1 MDKLVPIADMPVTWK
16 HWYIAGVAS
25 MEQLIGAA
33 LSTIVGVII
42 PLILYIGQPVLS
54 PFDQGLLGAA
64 GLLGIAVGSM
74 LMGALMDSWGYLF
87 LFRLCPALIMAGSVG
102 VFFSDEV
109 WSIALWLFVA
119 GLGVGGGYSLDSGY
133 ISEIMPTKWVSFFVG
148 LAKATCALGFV
159 GGALVGYI
167 ALKEDPNA
175 AVWRYLI
182 LFIGAL
188 ALITFLLRLRWYQ
201 SPRWLMERGNTQGAQ
216 KAAKE
221 FFGPD
226 AEVLPLKRENSGKT
240 MPWIDM
246 FKGESLKKVILS
258 GVTWAC
264 EGLGV
269 YGFGVFLPI
278 LVMALGLQGD
288 AATGVPKVIGSVKT
302 TIFINIF
309 IGAGFALG
317 LAVLRKVNILKLM
330 GWSFIICSAMLAILL
345 AGYELKWPVWISF
358 ASFVVFET
366 FLNAGPHLVTYIVPA
381 RIFSVAERGAG
392 TGIATLGGKV
402 GAVLGVFFMPALLH
416 LGGVELVLYVS
427 IAVNLLGA
435 LITFIYGRSLK
446 LL

>member
-1 MDKLVPIADMPVTWK
+1 MTKLIPIAEAPLSWK

-33 LSTIVGVII
+33 LSTIVGVMI
-42 PLILYIGQPVLS
+42 PLILYLGS
-54 PFDQGLLGAA
+54 PSMTAFDQGVVGAA
-64 GLLGIAVGSM
+64 GLAGIAIGSM
-74 LMGALMDSWGYLF
+74 VMGGLMDKWGYLF
-87 LFRLCPALIMAGSVG
+87 LFRLCPVLIMAGSVG
-102 VFFSDEV
+102 VYFSDEV
-109 WSIALWLFVA
+109 WSLIAWLFVA

-133 ISEIMPTKWVSFFVG
+133 ISEIMPEKWVSFFVG

-167 ALKEDPNA
+167 VLKEDPNP
-175 AVWRYLI
+175 AVWRDLI

-188 ALITFLLRLRWYQ
+188 GLITFLLRIHWYQ
-201 SPRWLMERGNTQGAQ
+201 SPRWLMEQGRTRAAQ

-226 AEVLPLKRENSGKT
+226 AEVLPQKHEDAPKGES
-240 MPWIDM
+240 WFDM

-278 LVMALGLQGD
+278 LVMALGLQGE
-288 AATGVPKVIGSVKT
+288 AAVGIPKVLGSVKT

-317 LAVLRKVNILKLM
+317 LGIMNKVNILKLM
-330 GWSFIICSAMLAILL
+330 GWSFIVCSAMLAMLL
-345 AGYELKWPVWISF
+345 AGYELHWPVWISF

-366 FLNAGPHLVTYIVPA
+366 FLNAGPHLVTYVIPA
-381 RIFSVAERGAG
+381 RIFSVSERGAG
-392 TGIATLGGKV
+392 TGIATLGGKI
-402 GAVLGVFFMPALLH
+402 GAVLGVFFMPVLLRV
-416 LGGVELVLYVS
+416 GGVELVLYVS
-427 IAVNLLGA
+427 IAVNLIGA
-435 LITFIYGRSLK
+435 AITFIYGKSLK